1 MMSPME
7 RCRWWSIRR
16 DTIGEKGGKTLMV
29 VQGVGHHRRCAF
41 RGECGTQKG
50 SLPGEIGRLP
60 FLGVGI
66 PV

>member
-7 RCRWWSIRR
+7 RCRWWSMGR

-29 VQGVGHHRRCAF
+29 VQGVEPPSTVCISGGMWDAKRKPAGGNRQA
-41 RGECGTQKG
+41 
-50 SLPGEIGRLP
+50 SL
-60 FLGVGI
+60 LGVGI